1 MNPVIGLDV
10 AKGESEVQAFLDKDK
25 PFGKS
30 FSVKHTKEDLD
41 SLISFLR
48 EIEGHT
54 GVRPA
59 VILESTGHYHTPIIQ
74 CLEGSQYLYILVNP
88 IISYQAKKTSL
99 RKVKTD
105 AVDAYHLCVLY
116 YKEEFEPYKKRGL
129 RLLNLRTLSRQCE
142 TVTNLYIQ
150 AKLQFHTLL
159 DQIFPEYRGVFGD
172 LFSKV
177 SLKILKEFPTSE
189 DVLMAGE
196 AKILAR
202 IKEMR
207 IKRSPS
213 WMREKAHKLMA
224 SAKRN
229 PFQQGVYESQLF
241 SLDMYINML
250 LQYQEH
256 LSSLERQIDV
266 LAEEIEECKIIQSIP
281 GIGEK
286 IAATIISEI
295 GEIDRFN
302 HPKKLVA
309 YAGIDPSVHSSGK
322 FTATINHI
330 TKRGS
335 SRLRHALY
343 MAVLCGI
350 RSSRNKKLKEY
361 YDRKRNE
368 GKPSKVAMIACVNK
382 LLHWIYAILKRNEQF
397 LDMA

>member
-1 MNPVIGLDV
+1 MNPVVGLDV
-10 AKGESEVQAFLDKDK
+10 AKGESEAQAFLDKDK

-30 FSVKHTKEDLD
+30 FSVSHTKEGLD
-41 SLISFLR
+41 SFISFLKELKR
-48 EIEGHT
+48 KSGIK
-54 GVRPA
+54 PA

-74 CLEGSQYLYILVNP
+74 CLEENQYLYILVNP

-105 AVDAYHLCVLY
+105 AVDAHHLCILY
-116 YKEEFEPYKKRGL
+116 YKVEFEPYKKRGE
-129 RLLNLRTLSRQCE
+129 RFLNLRTLSRQYE
-142 TVTNLYIQ
+142 TVTNLYVQ
-150 AKLQFHTLL
+150 TKLQFHTIL
-159 DQIFPEYRGVFGD
+159 DQVFPEYRGVFGD

-177 SLKILKEFPTSE
+177 SLKLLKEFPTSE
-189 DVLMAGE
+189 DVLLTGIAEIIDRME
-196 AKILAR
+196 
-202 IKEMR
+202 EMNT
-207 IKRSPS
+207 KRSRS
-213 WMREKAHKLMA
+213 WIREKAVKLLE
-224 SAKRN
+224 SAERN
-229 PFQQGVYESQLF
+229 PFHQGVYESQLF
-241 SLDMYINML
+241 SLDMYITML
-250 LQYQEH
+250 LQYQDH
-256 LSSLERQIDV
+256 LSNLETQIDD

-302 HPKKLVA
+302 HLKKLVA

-330 TKRGS
+330 TIRGS

-368 GKPSKVAMIACVNK
+368 GKPSKVAMIAGLNK
-382 LLHWIYAILKRNEQF
+382 LLHWIYAILKSNEQF
-397 LDMA
+397 LDLA